1 MSKLGWNAAALSPRA
16 GLPFYRTAFAQRVSR
31 RARPAEGL
39 TSRGAHVDASCRCVF
54 FVVCNCCATQPQ
66 HFLETRFFQ
75 VFFQRTFFDTFRT
88 PTSFRYALRLDTFQF
103 QRNSLP
109 PPTSRLCVT
118 HSKSVLERTSFRPKP
133 LPNALARFLHI
144 SICLQ
149 VSPSTY
155 RTRTVY
161 GSTAVILILKVTVA
175 EVFLAPFRR
184 TCSTHIHLNLCVML
198 KDQKTIKTEKV
209 P

>member
-1 MSKLGWNAAALSPRA
+1 M
-16 GLPFYRTAFAQRVSR
+16 F
-31 RARPAEGL
+31 PA
-39 TSRGAHVDASCRCVF
+39 CCVF

-66 HFLETRFFQ
+66 NFLETSFFRL
-75 VFFQRTFFDTFRT
+75 FFNEHFLTRFQRLPF
-88 PTSFRYALRLDTFQF
+88 FRYALRLDAFQF

-118 HSKSVLERTSFRPKP
+118 HSKSVLERTSFGPKP
-133 LPNALARFLHI
+133 LPNALARFLHM
-144 SICLQ
+144 SICFQ

-198 KDQKTIKTEKV
+198 KDQKTIKTEKC
-209 P
+209 PERL